1 MKLDFS
7 GKQFVITGGAGGIG
21 SLCAKQLLEG
31 GARVLLIDLDAA
43 RLDMVRGDLGGGA
56 DVAVHTS
63 DLSSPAKAA
72 AALDTVGRPIT
83 GIVHMAGLFEPDP
96 LDPEQHSVLDRAIQ
110 ANLTNAYD
118 LSVAYQ
124 ARRDTNAVGR
134 LVFCSSGA
142 FRRGAPLYAAYSAAK
157 GAVVGLTRALSR
169 QFAPHTLVNCVA
181 PNAIR
186 TQMTTTAFKE
196 RGDAIMSTIPLGR
209 FGEPI
214 EIASVVTFLC
224 SDAASY
230 VNGQTINVCGG
241 VHNG

>member
-7 GKQFVITGGAGGIG
+7 GKQFVVTGGAGGIG
-21 SLCAKQLLEG
+21 SLCAKQLLDG
-31 GARVLLIDLDAA
+31 GADILLVDINAA
-43 RLDMVRGDLGGGA
+43 RLEEVRGAMGGGSA
-56 DVAVHTS
+56 LTVHVS

-72 AALDTVGRPIT
+72 AALDGVGRPIN
-83 GIVHMAGLFEPDP
+83 GIVQMAGLFEPDP
-96 LDPEQHSVLDRAIQ
+96 LDPDQHDVLDRAIQ
-110 ANLTNAYD
+110 ANLTNAYN

-124 ARRDTNAVGR
+124 TRRDTRSVGR

-142 FRRGAPLYAAYSAAK
+142 FRRGAPLYASYSAAK

-186 TQMTTTAFKE
+186 TQMTTRAFEE
-196 RGDAIMSTIPLGR
+196 RGDAIMATIPLGR

-230 VNGQTINVCGG
+230 INGQTINVCGG